1 MIRAYPGTGSKV
13 RLVRQEDVYG
23 PSYEDIP
30 RRFPDIT
37 RMRTI
42 LGVEPK
48 VELED
53 GLRRTIEWFRSEPEW
68 SLRVT

>member
-1 MIRAYPGTGSKV
+1 MLRAHPGTGSKI
-13 RLVRQEDVYG
+13 RLVHQEAIYG

-48 VELED
+48 VPLEE
-53 GLRRTIEWFRSEPEW
+53 GLRKTIEWFRSTAEW
-68 SLRVT
+68 GPRVP